1 MAEEEPFADT
11 TLKCKQADSP
21 RKKDKSVWHANRFKL
36 EKAQLQIHTN
46 SKRWK
51 DPELRSSAAVVTTLG
66 LRPWIQSGNMVC
78 MLTKL
83 DFCVFLCKSL
93 KIFEPFWWFPN
104 NVFLSDLKSSFG
116 KWLLP
121 TVCIVFYWLGLL
133 AKEPEDLPQ
142 LRSWKKTFGQFRATF
157 LSFSP
162 RGSGS
167 SEKQLVMLLLD

>member
-121 TVCIVFYWLGLL
+121 TVCIVFYWLGLPPTSQR
-133 AKEPEDLPQ
+133 AR
-142 LRSWKKTFGQFRATF
+142 RSASAPFVEENFWSISGNFLIF
-157 LSFSP
+157 LSTGKWF
-162 RGSGS
+162 
-167 SEKQLVMLLLD
+167 